1 MAPVLKTSE
10 ELEIMRRA
18 GRIVAI
24 AHEEMRRAIEP
35 GVSTKALDTIA
46 LRVLRDHGAE
56 PCFLGYA
63 PGEHPPFPATITASI
78 NQELVHGIPSEKRT
92 LAEGDVIGID
102 VACFYRG
109 YVGDAAFTHP
119 VGAVSRSAK
128 RLLDATKS
136 ALDAAIA
143 ASVLGNKIS
152 DVAKATAK
160 YASRSGYS
168 VAREYTGHGVG
179 KAMHEEPRVPNW
191 WHSKKS
197 RHKWQDYDLQ
207 VGMTYA
213 IEPMLI
219 AGRSDLMELDDG
231 WTVVTKDGS
240 LTAHFEHTI
249 AITEEGPRVLTLP

>member
-1 MAPVLKTSE
+1 
-10 ELEIMRRA
+10 MREA
-18 GRIVAI
+18 GRIVAR
-24 AHEEMRRAIEP
+24 AHEAMRQAIEP
-35 GVSTKALDTIA
+35 GVSTKQLDTIA
-46 LRVLRDHGAE
+46 STVLRDHGAE

-78 NQELVHGIPSEKRT
+78 NQELVHGIPSPARR
-92 LAEGDVIGID
+92 LREGDIIGID
-102 VACFYRG
+102 VACFYQG

-119 VGAVSRSAK
+119 VGEISRSAQ
-128 RLLDATKS
+128 RLLSATKT

-143 ASVLGNKIS
+143 QSVLGKRIS

-160 YASRSGYS
+160 TAGRLGYS

-179 KAMHEEPRVPNW
+179 AAMHEEPQVPNW
-191 WHSKKS
+191 WHSRNS
-197 RHKWQDYDLQ
+197 RFKWQDYDLQ

-219 AGRSDLMELDDG
+219 AGRSDLVELDDG

-240 LTAHFEHTI
+240 LTAHFEHTV
-249 AITEEGPRVLTLP
+249 AITEDGPLILTLL

>member
-1 MAPVLKTSE
+1 MAPVLKTTE
-10 ELEIMRRA
+10 ELEIMREA

-46 LRVLRDHGAE
+46 LTVLRDHGAE

-78 NQELVHGIPSEKRT
+78 NQELVHGIPSETRT

-119 VGAVSRSAK
+119 VGGISRSAK
-128 RLLDATKS
+128 RLLDATNA

-160 YASRSGYS
+160 YAGRSGYS

-179 KAMHEEPRVPNW
+179 KSMHEEPQVPNW

-219 AGRSDLMELDDG
+219 AGRSDLVELEDG

-240 LTAHFEHTI
+240 LTAHFEHTV
-249 AITEEGPRVLTLP
+249 AITEAGPRILTLP

>member
-1 MAPVLKTSE
+1 
-10 ELEIMRRA
+10 MRQA

-35 GVSTKALDTIA
+35 GVTTKRLDTIA
-46 LRVLRDHGAE
+46 FTVLRDHGAE

-63 PGEHPPFPATITASI
+63 PGDHPPFPATITASI
-78 NQELVHGIPSEKRT
+78 NSELVHGIPSESRA

-102 VACFYRG
+102 VACFYQG

-119 VGAVSRSAK
+119 VGEISRSAT
-128 RLLDATKS
+128 RLLNATVS
-136 ALDAAIA
+136 ALDAAIQ
-143 ASVLGNKIS
+143 ASVLGNRIS
-152 DVAKATAK
+152 DVAKATSKRAG
-160 YASRSGYS
+160 RLGYS

-179 KAMHEEPRVPNW
+179 AAMHEEPQVPNW
-191 WHSKKS
+191 WSSKKS
-197 RHKWQDYDLQ
+197 KHQWEDYDLQ

-219 AGRSDLMELDDG
+219 AGRPDLVELDDG

-240 LTAHFEHTI
+240 LTAHFEHTV
-249 AITEEGPRVLTLP
+249 AITEEGPRILTLA